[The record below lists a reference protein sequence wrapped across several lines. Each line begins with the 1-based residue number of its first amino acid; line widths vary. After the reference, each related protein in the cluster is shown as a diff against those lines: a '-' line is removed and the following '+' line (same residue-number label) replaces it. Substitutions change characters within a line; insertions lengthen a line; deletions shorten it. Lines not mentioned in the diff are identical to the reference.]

1 MARLRAQL
9 AEARDEQARLNDTVS
24 HLQESIV
31 DLERT
36 LEDTGWKT
44 LGIRGE
50 MEFSR
55 EGLEKSSS
63 LCRVMA
69 IANPLIK
76 RGLGIRNGYVF
87 GAGYEI
93 RSEDEDVNAVL
104 QEFLDDRSNKRAVF
118 GPMACVE
125 NNTALGTDG
134 NLMLVA
140 FADPKTGR
148 VLVRTIAFSEM
159 ADIVCNPDDKDDPWL
174 YLREW
179 TTETL
184 QPDGTT
190 KTETRRLYYP
200 SLTYRPASRPRTIGG
215 VSVEWGA
222 AVYHIKVNALDGWK
236 WGIGDAYAALPWA
249 RLYRDFLGDW
259 AVLMKALSQFAFR
272 ASTNNPSKANDLR
285 ARLARATTGNLAGG
299 NPTSAGATFV
309 SDANTSL
316 EAIPKSGATID
327 ADSGKPLA
335 AMVSAAMGVPVTMLL
350 GDPGVTGARAVAE
363 TLDKP
368 TVDEMNGRR
377 NVWSEAFKAL
387 CDYAIK
393 ASIRAPLGVL
403 KGTIIRDPW
412 DGQEYFT
419 LNGDADQTVDVDW
432 PSLEQDDV
440 EARVKAVV
448 DADST
453 RKIPP
458 TTVVKLLLQ
467 ALNVEDVDAV
477 MDEVTNEDG
486 SWKDPYAQVG
496 EEVGRAAM
504 AAFMKGQDPATKVFN
519 DDGSDS

>member
-1 MARLRAQL
+1 MARLRSQL
-9 AEARDEQARLNDTVS
+9 AEAREEQARLNETVGV
-24 HLQESIV
+24 LRESIV

-36 LEDTGWKT
+36 LEDSGWKAIGT
-44 LGIRGE
+44 MGD

-55 EGLEKSSS
+55 DGLERSSS

-69 IANPLIK
+69 VANPLIK

-87 GAGYEI
+87 GDGYEI
-93 RSEDEDVNAVL
+93 MAADEDVNEVIQAFV
-104 QEFLDDRSNKRAVF
+104 DDRSNQRAVF

-134 NLMLVA
+134 NLTLVA
-140 FADPKTGR
+140 FADPRTGR

-159 ADIVCNPDDKDDPWL
+159 VDIVCNPEDKDDPWL

-179 TTETL
+179 TTTTL
-184 QPDGTT
+184 QPDGSLASAT
-190 KTETRRLYYP
+190 KRLYYP
-200 SLTYRPASRPRTIGG
+200 SLTYRPAARPRSIGG
-215 VSVEWGA
+215 VEVEWNA

-272 ASTNNPSKANDLR
+272 ATTSTPSKANDLR
-285 ARLARATTGNLAGG
+285 NRLARATTGSAG
-299 NPTSAGATFV
+299 NPNSVGATFV
-309 SDANTSL
+309 SDPGTSL

-327 ADSGKPLA
+327 SESGKPLA
-335 AMVSAAMGVPVTMLL
+335 AQVAAAMGVPVTMLL

-368 TVDEMNGRR
+368 TIDEMNGRR

-387 CDYAIK
+387 CEYAIK
-393 ASIRAPLGVL
+393 ASIRAPLGAL
-403 KGTIIRDPW
+403 KGTIIRDRW

-419 LNGDADQTVDVDW
+419 LASDADTSVNVDW
-432 PSLEQDDV
+432 PSLEKDDV
-440 EARVKAVV
+440 SARVKAVV

-458 TTVVKLLLQ
+458 ATTLKLLLQ
-467 ALNVEDVDAV
+467 ALDVEDVGAILDL
-477 MDEVTNEDG
+477 VTDEDG
-486 SWKDPYAQVG
+486 NWKDPYAEVG

-504 AAFMKGQDPATKVFN
+504 AAFSKGQDPATKVFN